1 MREDTSLSTMR
12 GAAAGRR
19 GQRAASGA
27 PCVRSV
33 SAACPLCVRCVSTC
47 ARAPAVRPLYVR
59 CASAVCPLCVG
70 PLYVRPLHA
79 AMTQLA
85 DDARRSGNPNRR
97 GAIRT
102 GAVPVSRGR
111 RRNCGE
117 ELQEEEELQE
127 GELHGRMTGTPKKG
141 LGFRV

>member
-102 GAVPVSRGR
+102 GAVRSEPARCPCPGEGGGTVERNCRR
-111 RRNCGE
+111 RRNCRRGNCTGE
-117 ELQEEEELQE
+117 
-127 GELHGRMTGTPKKG
+127 
-141 LGFRV
+141 